1 GLQWTPKKEDKFK
14 KVYFEYLKSEIKKP
28 NARKHIEPGISA
40 LLDLLGHQPDI
51 TLGLLTGNWR
61 RGGRIK
67 LEYFKLFHYFQIG
80 AFADDSEMREKL
92 PAIACRRFEQKL
104 HKKIQPQQVFIIG
117 DTPLDVACAKP
128 FGAKSVAVAT
138 GFFSYAELNAAKP
151 DYLFTDLSDSQEFL
165 QIFNERN

>member
-1 GLQWTPKKEDKFK
+1 MKLLLFDIDLTLVNTGGSGRSAMTLAFEKLFGMKNGLERVNFAGRTDALIFKDALRHQGLQWTPKKEDKFK

-67 LEYFKLFHYFQIG
+67 LEYFKLFHYFQ
-80 AFADDSEMREKL
+80 
-92 PAIACRRFEQKL
+92 
-104 HKKIQPQQVFIIG
+104 
-117 DTPLDVACAKP
+117 
-128 FGAKSVAVAT
+128 
-138 GFFSYAELNAAKP
+138 
-151 DYLFTDLSDSQEFL
+151 
-165 QIFNERN
+165 